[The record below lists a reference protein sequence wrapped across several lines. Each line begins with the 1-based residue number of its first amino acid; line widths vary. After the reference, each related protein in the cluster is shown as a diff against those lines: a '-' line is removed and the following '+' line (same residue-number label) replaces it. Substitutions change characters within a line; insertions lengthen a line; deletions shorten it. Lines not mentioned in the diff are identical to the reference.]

1 MRNMVCFRTYLLCVI
16 LTANLGHSLRKSYKA
31 AVSNRNLQFEAH
43 RGFSEG
49 IPNDLRAEWELKCKR
64 WEEAPYPKI
73 KHVNNPYEQAELCE
87 LYSRLCTVALSHTM
101 KTFQSSKF

>member
-1 MRNMVCFRTYLLCVI
+1 MI
-16 LTANLGHSLRKSYKA
+16 LTANLGQSLRKSYKA
-31 AVSNRNLQFEAH
+31 AVSNRNLQLEAH

-73 KHVNNPYEQAELCE
+73 KHVSNPYEQAELCE
-87 LYSRLCTVALSHTM
+87 LYIPLYAVALSHTI
-101 KTFQSSKF
+101 KTFQNSKF